1 MKNIRFFKSEN
12 CHFLVVNLNRRVF
25 VMVSKTTIRLW
36 CHSEFLSLMKLL
48 IFLNYTESYIAKNPS
63 IYSIRRVIQKNQ
75 AKYCSMKL
83 IFNQCSD
90 AVVMSTDS
98 EGLGAAVVVGLGS
111 NLTQPSGISY
121 FYLYTFF
128 LKYLHQ

>member
-1 MKNIRFFKSEN
+1 MK
-12 CHFLVVNLNRRVF
+12 H
-25 VMVSKTTIRLW
+25 
-36 CHSEFLSLMKLL
+36 
-48 IFLNYTESYIAKNPS
+48 
-63 IYSIRRVIQKNQ
+63 
-75 AKYCSMKL
+75 
-83 IFNQCSD
+83 IFNQRSD

-98 EGLGAAVVVGLGS
+98 EGLGAAVVAGLGS